1 MSTKTGFKKDG
12 SITAMHHR
20 TFLDGGAYGGLGVAT
35 AFYTGTFQTTTYPIP
50 RYRVEA
56 VRVFTNKAPCG
67 PKRGNGAPQPRYAQ
81 EVQMDKI
88 AEQLS
93 LDPAEMRKRHLPS
106 PDTFVANWIRIGT
119 IALSTCIDKVVEG
132 SRWKE
137 RFRKLPY
144 GKGLGLAC
152 SGYMTGAQTPIYWN
166 NMPHSGVQLKLDR
179 SGGVSVFCGSSEIGQ
194 GSDSILAYIVAEV
207 LGIDPFDIRV
217 VTSDTDLTPVDLGS
231 YSSRVTL
238 MTGNAAIQAAERAK
252 ELLSQA
258 VAEKLEVPAGR
269 LRLADRRVFDI
280 ENPEKGMSFV
290 DAVWAAETKFGTLGT
305 VGSYK
310 PPAARG
316 KFKGSG
322 IGPSPAYSYTATVAE
337 VDVNPETGIVA
348 VPRIWIAHD
357 IGQSINPVLVMGQV
371 EGSVYMG
378 LGETLME
385 EMAYRGNRNVVQKAP
400 SFLEYKSPTTLEMC
414 DIVTYLVGDGDSN
427 GPFGAKEA
435 GQGPQLPVPPAIA
448 NAVYDAVGVRIDEV
462 PVTPDKVLKAIR
474 AKAKG
479 QEGRYGPTKFP
490 HCDMP
495 APIFVPTPAEGGDGK
510 PIERVPA
517 AARP

>member
-1 MSTKTGFKKDG
+1 
-12 SITAMHHR
+12 
-20 TFLDGGAYGGLGVAT
+20 
-35 AFYTGTFQTTTYPIP
+35 
-50 RYRVEA
+50 
-56 VRVFTNKAPCG
+56 
-67 PKRGNGAPQPRYAQ
+67 
-81 EVQMDKI
+81 
-88 AEQLS
+88 
-93 LDPAEMRKRHLPS
+93 MRKRHLVQ
-106 PDTFVANWIRIGT
+106 PDSTLANWIRIGT
-119 IALSTCIDKVVEG
+119 MGLGKCIDKVVEG
-132 SRWKE
+132 SRWNE

-144 GKGLGLAC
+144 GKGIGLAC

-179 SGGVSVFCGSSEIGQ
+179 GGGVTVYCGSAEIGQ

-217 VTSDTDLTPVDLGS
+217 VTADTDLTPVDLGS

-252 ELLSQA
+252 DLLSQA
-258 VAEKLEVPAGR
+258 VSEKLEVPAER
-269 LRLADRRVFDI
+269 LCFADRRVFDS
-280 ENPEKGMSFV
+280 ENPEKTQTFIE
-290 DAVWAAETKFGTLGT
+290 AVWLAETKFGTLGT

-310 PPAARG
+310 PPAGQG

-322 IGPSPAYSYTATVAE
+322 IGPSPAFSYTAAVAE
-337 VDVNPETGIVA
+337 VEVNPETGIVV
-348 VPRIWIAHD
+348 VPRMWIGHD
-357 IGQSINPVLVMGQV
+357 VGQCINPVLVMGQV

-378 LGETLME
+378 LGEALME
-385 EMAYRGNRNVVQKAP
+385 EMTYRGNRNVVHKFP
-400 SFLEYKSPTTLEMC
+400 SFLEYKSPTALEMC
-414 DIVTYLVGDGDSN
+414 DVITYLIENGDSN

-448 NAVYDAVGVRIDEV
+448 NAIYDAVGVRIDEV
-462 PVTPDKVLKAIR
+462 PITPDKVLKAIR

-479 QEGRYGPTKFP
+479 QEGRYGPAKFL

-510 PIERVPA
+510 PLQREPVLA
-517 AARP
+517 QK